1 MPPKLRASLIPV
13 LLLALAASAVVQAKT
28 SDRKQPTNIE
38 ADRAEYNT
46 KADAPNILDGNV
58 SVIQGTMTAKGAHAT
73 VWAKNGKTNRILM
86 TGSPVVLT
94 ETLDDGS
101 PMKATAAQVDYNL
114 DTETA
119 VFTGNV
125 VLTQPKGTMSSQKV
139 TYNMKSGSV
148 NSGGDGQ
155 RVRMTLQPK
164 SGA

>member
-1 MPPKLRASLIPV
+1 MLLI
-13 LLLALAASAVVQAKT
+13 ALAASAVVQAKT
-28 SDRKQPTNIE
+28 SDRKQPTQIE

-46 KADAPNILDGNV
+46 KANAPNVLDGNV

-73 VWAKNGKTNRILM
+73 VWATNGKTSRILM

-114 DTETA
+114 ETEVA

-125 VLTQPKGTMSSQKV
+125 VLTQPKGTMNSEKV
-139 TYNMKSGSV
+139 TYNMKTGTV
-148 NSGGDGQ
+148 NSGGNGQ
-155 RVRMTLQPK
+155 RVKMILQPK

>member
-1 MPPKLRASLIPV
+1 MPPKLRASLIP

-38 ADRAEYNT
+38 ADHSITST
-46 KADAPNILDGNV
+46 KDDIPSILDGNV
-58 SVIQGTMTAKGAHAT
+58 SIVQGTMTAKGAHAT
-73 VWAKNGKTNRILM
+73 VWASNGKASRVLM

-114 DTETA
+114 DSEIA

-139 TYNMKSGSV
+139 TYNMKTGTV
-148 NSGGDGQ
+148 NSGGDGT
-155 RVRMTLQPK
+155 RVKMVLQPK